1 MLEIQY
7 KTVKT
12 QIPSYEFR
20 VRNPQPATRNGYLSM
35 KIIVIL
41 ALSYILFIHNLGTIA
56 LWDPDEPRQAIMAR
70 EMMQRND
77 YVHPYL
83 NGRPYLEKPPFY
95 SWMIIIASKIKG
107 NMDEFSSRIPAAIA
121 ATLLLLITYYLGRM
135 LTDPYSGF
143 LSAIVLA
150 TNYQFLSNARESVMD
165 MTFAFF
171 IGLTIL
177 LNYISIVRGK
187 RWQFILSFI
196 PSSLATLTKGP
207 AGLVIPAC
215 TIFIYLLVKKEFKRF
230 IVPLIGGCFLS
241 IALASIWFLMAGEEY
256 WKEFILRQNLTRYTH
271 AFDHIESFYYYFHK
285 LFFNFLPWSILLP
298 FAVHHAWKKRIWL
311 PLIWFIF
318 TFLFFELST
327 SKRAIYLLSC
337 YPACALLCG
346 IYVRDEWPWLL
357 KNAWTNLLLKCF
369 AFLLAVIPIVS
380 FIVLRFFTSDT
391 VLAFREGPPSLYF
404 YIITLFFT
412 GGVFF
417 YMIMRKAEKR
427 ALTLFI
433 VYLVFVGYFYNAY
446 YMPVMDRT
454 LKSPRLITDKL
465 SNLKKDTEIYT
476 YGFSSAGLIFYIGRP
491 IHAFNDIKEIKQDK
505 NDILLIVEDRPSIH
519 IKGDLDRFYSP
530 VNKARYE
537 RDTYTFYV
545 RKDGQ

>member
-12 QIPSYEFR
+12 RIPSSAFR

-41 ALSYILFIHNLGTIA
+41 ALSCILFIHNLGTIA

-70 EMMQRND
+70 EMVQRND

-83 NGRPYLEKPPFY
+83 NGKPYLEKPPFY

-107 NMDEFSSRIPAAIA
+107 DMDEFSSRIPAAIA

-298 FAVHHAWKKRIWL
+298 FAVYHAWKKRIWL

-318 TFLFFELST
+318 TFLFH
-327 SKRAIYLLSC
+327 IYL
-337 YPACALLCG
+337 
-346 IYVRDEWPWLL
+346 
-357 KNAWTNLLLKCF
+357 
-369 AFLLAVIPIVS
+369 
-380 FIVLRFFTSDT
+380 FI
-391 VLAFREGPPSLYF
+391 
-404 YIITLFFT
+404 
-412 GGVFF
+412 
-417 YMIMRKAEKR
+417 
-427 ALTLFI
+427 
-433 VYLVFVGYFYNAY
+433 
-446 YMPVMDRT
+446 
-454 LKSPRLITDKL
+454 
-465 SNLKKDTEIYT
+465 
-476 YGFSSAGLIFYIGRP
+476 
-491 IHAFNDIKEIKQDK
+491 
-505 NDILLIVEDRPSIH
+505 
-519 IKGDLDRFYSP
+519 
-530 VNKARYE
+530 
-537 RDTYTFYV
+537 
-545 RKDGQ
+545 